1 MRRFALVVGIVVA
14 LGLGGAPSAV
24 AAEPGVN
31 HFTITESFTDGDFCG
46 TGQAVDVSISI
57 RGTEFLSP
65 NQPVGYRNVSQG
77 NVVYTNPQ
85 NDTTVIRH
93 FAGPVSDTII
103 SGDPQGVNTHELI
116 VSGLSGQVRTMRRQ
130 RPAGRG
136 LHRLPRGLQRRRI
149 RQQRDHRQQGTS
161 PQPRERPRPVLRRRD
176 GRIGAELAA
185 ALDPTSWA
193 AGATTTSD
201 PAGAFRIARRSASV
215 VDSPLEGL
223 IGDAVT
229 TPAEC
234 CRRTESGRSA
244 VRDRP

>member
-116 VSGLSGQVRTMRRQ
+116 VSGLSGQVRT
-130 RPAGRG
+130 AGGSVLLGAGYIVFHEVFNGDEFVSREIIVNRG
-136 LHRLPRGLQRRRI
+136 PHPNLESDLALFCDVVTDALGL
-149 RQQRDHRQQGTS
+149 S
-161 PQPRERPRPVLRRRD
+161 
-176 GRIGAELAA
+176 
-185 ALDPTSWA
+185 
-193 AGATTTSD
+193 
-201 PAGAFRIARRSASV
+201 
-215 VDSPLEGL
+215 
-223 IGDAVT
+223 
-229 TPAEC
+229 
-234 CRRTESGRSA
+234 
-244 VRDRP
+244 